1 MLGCIIWELFDIIM
15 YFCLFFGGMG
25 DRGYSE
31 ETTDDVDENEKIKET
46 IYLRTLMMLV
56 WV

>member
-1 MLGCIIWELFDIIM
+1 
-15 YFCLFFGGMG
+15 MG

-31 ETTDDVDENEKIKET
+31 ETTDDVDENNEKIKET
-46 IYLRTLMMLV
+46 IYLRTLMMWV

>member
-1 MLGCIIWELFDIIM
+1 M

-25 DRGYSE
+25 DRGYAE
-31 ETTDDVDENEKIKET
+31 ETTDDVDENEKIEEMAGR
-46 IYLRTLMMLV
+46 IAIRLRTLMM